1 MNDLGELEKSLN
13 DMDLLTSE
21 ENLRDDAMGSVPE
34 EGLLDQSSS
43 KEDTDKTGN
52 TTDKADARKPRPA
65 PKSRKVPN
73 LLSGP
78 ALIPGPVTPNFTPAC
93 APDFADMFGKN
104 QMGIFP
110 QFMLATNHIL
120 EDAEESESRLNFVL
134 EAMEKAVGLPPLL
147 IDPDFLRQEQ
157 NRDSRYRRDRYRQT
171 RPQRP
176 TPDQPQKTFKSSE
189 TNFPSLDGSKEQTA
203 MDIST
208 PSPGRKKWTKFPS
221 KNCQIKKMSLTS
233 L

>member
-1 MNDLGELEKSLN
+1 MNDLDELEKSLN
-13 DMDLLTSE
+13 DMDLLTSG
-21 ENLRDDAMGSVPE
+21 ENLRDHAMGSVPE
-34 EGLLDQSSS
+34 EGLLDQSTS

-52 TTDKADARKPRPA
+52 TTDTADARKTRPA

-93 APDFADMFGKN
+93 APEFSDMFGKN
-104 QMGIFP
+104 QMAIFP

-120 EDAEESESRLNFVL
+120 EDAGESESRLNFVL

-147 IDPDFLRQEQ
+147 IDPDFLKEQ

-176 TPDQPQKTFKSSE
+176 PPDQPQKTFKSSE
-189 TNFPSLDGSKEQTA
+189 TNFPSLDGSREQTTV
-203 MDIST
+203 DIST